1 MLLYTFG
8 REYVVPESQ
17 VQGHGGKPRN
27 VFVNRDLGKNPS
39 YITCF
44 CEQFWENLISF
55 STGEDLG
62 EKYTFNMGSPLKY
75 YVTWGK
81 PNYLTCLLVLGKSNS
96 LGQ

>member
-1 MLLYTFG
+1 MLLYAFD

-55 STGEDLG
+55 STGGKPSYLTDLSTGFG
-62 EKYTFNMGSPLKY
+62 EKPHS
-75 YVTWGK
+75 
-81 PNYLTCLLVLGKSNS
+81 LGKYSI
-96 LGQ
+96 